1 MSFASSVLPVL
12 YLSIM
17 EKIDFVTNG
26 TVTTPQGFSAG
37 AASADIRKKG
47 DNRLDLGILCSK
59 ELCNVAGLFTDNK
72 IKSPSVILCQKR
84 VLEGRARAIVASS
97 GCANASTGEQGF
109 TNAIEMTALAA
120 RVIGAKPDEVL
131 IANTGVIG
139 VQLPMDSI
147 RAGMKK
153 ITVKP
158 DGGHDFERAI
168 MTTDTRLKEVAVIVK
183 SGANSFTIGGVAK
196 GSGMIHPNMATL
208 LAFLTTDASVT
219 PAYLKK
225 SLQDA
230 AAISFNMISV
240 DGDTS
245 PSDTLLI
252 MANGLAKNELITG
265 KSGMADIFQKAMNEV
280 CIYLAKEIAR
290 DGEGATKLIEINV
303 NNAANLKEARQAAR
317 TIVSSNLLKAAFYG
331 NDPNW
336 GRVTAALGRSSAQ
349 IEEAKLDVYMGNIQV
364 LKQGAP
370 MPFDKVK
377 AVSVLKQ
384 KEVSITVV
392 LNMGAASATAWGCDL
407 TEQYVKINAEY
418 TT

>member
-1 MSFASSVLPVL
+1 
-12 YLSIM
+12 
-17 EKIDFVTNG
+17 
-26 TVTTPQGFSAG
+26 
-37 AASADIRKKG
+37 
-47 DNRLDLGILCSK
+47 
-59 ELCNVAGLFTDNK
+59 
-72 IKSPSVILCQKR
+72 
-84 VLEGRARAIVASS
+84 
-97 GCANASTGEQGF
+97 
-109 TNAIEMTALAA
+109 MTALAA

-364 LKQGAP
+364 LKQGARCL
-370 MPFDKVK
+370 
-377 AVSVLKQ
+377 STRSKQ
-384 KEVSITVV
+384 LV
-392 LNMGAASATAWGCDL
+392 
-407 TEQYVKINAEY
+407 Y
-418 TT
+418 